1 MAQNY
6 LTLKMKQKLKQRIQ
20 VKKNVENKNLLH
32 LRDVILDGGYREQAS
47 SKERLR
53 QTVKTEMAQVL
64 QAYRDNYLLLNSRNC
79 PKLKYRQPQQSI
91 PIVRRKTPKRPK
103 VGIFSSDS
111 VLSSYH
117 KSIKATKKYT
127 NLRAH
132 DEAYGLPQS
141 FVPHRRAEKSPKV
154 TKMKSSNRETKPKN
168 VHNMFHDLESTDETP
183 RKIQRTRVRPS
194 MIHKVSVIGS
204 FYN

>member
-1 MAQNY
+1 
-6 LTLKMKQKLKQRIQ
+6 MKQKLRQRIQ

-64 QAYRDNYLLLNSRNC
+64 QAYRDNYSLLNSRNC

-154 TKMKSSNRETKPKN
+154 TKIKSSNREIKPKN
-168 VHNMFHDLESTDETP
+168 VRNMFHDLESTDETS